1 MNFDQTYIAI
11 RERSYPELLD
21 LSLQL
26 TRRHAL
32 GLLLALVAGA
42 APWALLNGVL
52 LYEWAEDSIW
62 GDPVQYLFW
71 MAMLMALQAPLAT
84 APITL
89 YLGQVTFHQQVSPG
103 RIFRDYFHCLP
114 QMLLLQGIARAVTA
128 VFFITLLMPYVLW
141 PYLSELIL
149 LERNSLWVGKA
160 GKDAGRISTTRRS
173 KNLHRGAS
181 GELFARWFGSLM
193 AGGVML
199 VASIGGL
206 HQLLS
211 LLGGYSLSNTMF
223 LLVATPIGAWLVLGF
238 FAVVR
243 FLAYLDLRIRREGW
257 EVELKLRSE
266 AAKMV
271 SAAY

>member
-26 TRRHAL
+26 TRHHAL

-42 APWALLNGVL
+42 APWALLNGLL

-62 GDPVQYLFW
+62 GAPVQYLFW
-71 MAMLMALQAPLAT
+71 MTMLMALQAPLAT

-103 RIFRDYFHCLP
+103 RILRDYFQCLP
-114 QMLLLQGIARAVTA
+114 QLLLLQGIARAVT
-128 VFFITLLMPYVLW
+128 FLMIPYVLC

-160 GKDAGRISTTRRS
+160 GKNAGRISTTRRS

-181 GELFARWFGSLM
+181 GELFARWFGSLL

-199 VASIGGL
+199 VATIGGL

-211 LLGGYSLSNTMF
+211 LLGGYSLGNTAF
-223 LLVATPIGAWLVLGF
+223 LLIATPVGAWLVFGF